1 MEFFH
6 SAETWV
12 LVAFI
17 LFIAVLVYLKVPA
30 KVTAMLDDRA
40 SKISSELAEAKR
52 LREDA
57 QALLAEYQKKRVDA
71 ERDAVNIIEQAKRE
85 AEAFAHEARA
95 KLSET
100 LDRRSRQAEQKIAQ
114 AEAQAVK
121 EVRNIATD
129 LAVAAAG
136 HLIGD
141 SAKGQTGT
149 RLVEDAISQ
158 VKSKLN

>member
-6 SAETWV
+6 EAETWV

-17 LFIAVLVYLKVPA
+17 LFVAVLVYLKVPG
-30 KVTAMLDDRA
+30 KVATMLDDRA
-40 SKISSELAEAKR
+40 SKIASELAEAKR
-52 LREDA
+52 LREEA

-100 LDRRSRQAEQKIAQ
+100 LDRRGRQAEQKIAQ
-114 AEAQAVK
+114 AEAQAIK

-136 HLIGD
+136 HLIGTT
-141 SAKGQTGT
+141 AKGQTGT
-149 RLVEDAISQ
+149 KLVEDSISQ

>member
-1 MEFFH
+1 M
-6 SAETWV
+6 
-12 LVAFI
+12 
-17 LFIAVLVYLKVPA
+17 P
-30 KVTAMLDDRA
+30 R
-40 SKISSELAEAKR
+40 
-52 LREDA
+52 
-57 QALLAEYQKKRVDA
+57 
-71 ERDAVNIIEQAKRE
+71 RDAVDIIAQAKRE

-100 LDRRSRQAEQKIAQ
+100 LERRSRQAEQKIAQ

-141 SAKGQTGT
+141 AAKGADGHPAC
-149 RLVEDAISQ
+149 RRRDLAGEVEAELS
-158 VKSKLN
+158 

>member
-6 SAETWV
+6 HAESWV

-17 LFIAVLVYLKVPA
+17 LFIALLVYLKVPA
-30 KVTAMLDDRA
+30 KVAAMLDERA
-40 SKISSELAEAKR
+40 AKIASELAEAKR

-141 SAKGQTGT
+141 TANAQTGT
-149 RLVEDAISQ
+149 KLIEDAISQ
-158 VKSKLN
+158 AKSKLN

>member
-6 SAETWV
+6 HAESWV

-17 LFIAVLVYLKVPA
+17 LFIALLVYLKVPTKLA
-30 KVTAMLDDRA
+30 AMLDDRA
-40 SKISSELAEAKR
+40 SKIASELAEAKR
-52 LREDA
+52 LREEA
-57 QALLAEYQKKRVDA
+57 QALLAEYQKKRIDA
-71 ERDAVNIIEQAKRE
+71 ERDAVNIIDQAKRE

-114 AEAQAVK
+114 AEAQAIK

-141 SAKGQTGT
+141 TAKGQAGT
-149 RLVEDAISQ
+149 KLIEDSILQ
-158 VKSKLN
+158 VRSKLN

>member
-6 SAETWV
+6 EAETWV

-17 LFIAVLVYLKVPA
+17 LFVAVLVYLKVPG
-30 KVTAMLDDRA
+30 KVTTMLDDRA
-40 SKISSELAEAKR
+40 NKIASELAEAKR
-52 LREDA
+52 LRVEA

-85 AEAFAHEARA
+85 AEAFSNEARA

-141 SAKGQTGT
+141 TAKGPTGT
-149 RLVEDAISQ
+149 KLIDDAISQ
-158 VKSKLN
+158 LKSKLN

>member
-1 MEFFH
+1 MPQRFDTDLPRELLT
-6 SAETWV
+6 SANKIITRRQ
-12 LVAFI
+12 
-17 LFIAVLVYLKVPA
+17 IAESPYLIPESIP
-30 KVTAMLDDRA
+30 T
-40 SKISSELAEAKR
+40 
-52 LREDA
+52 
-57 QALLAEYQKKRVDA
+57 
-71 ERDAVNIIEQAKRE
+71 VNIIEQAKRE
-85 AEAFAHEARA
+85 AEAFANEARA

-141 SAKGQTGT
+141 TAKGPTGT
-149 RLVEDAISQ
+149 KLIDDAISQ
-158 VKSKLN
+158 LKSKLN

>member
-6 SAETWV
+6 HAESWV

-17 LFIAVLVYLKVPA
+17 LFIALLVYLKVPTKLA
-30 KVTAMLDDRA
+30 AMLDDRA
-40 SKISSELAEAKR
+40 SKIASELAEAKR
-52 LREDA
+52 LREEA
-57 QALLAEYQKKRVDA
+57 QALLAEYQKKRIDA
-71 ERDAVNIIEQAKRE
+71 ERDAVNIIDQAKRE

-100 LDRRSRQAEQKIAQ
+100 LDRRSRQAEQKIAH
-114 AEAQAVK
+114 AEAQAIK

-136 HLIGD
+136 HLVGD
-141 SAKGQTGT
+141 TAKGQAGAK
-149 RLVEDAISQ
+149 LIEDSISQ
-158 VKSKLN
+158 VRSKLN